1 MKKGMSILKNVL
13 FVCTG
18 NTCRSPMA
26 EYLLKEKAGDQLF
39 VQSAGVTA
47 WPGIPMSEG
56 TALVLAERGIRHQH
70 VSQPVTAELI
80 DWADIILTMTTSHK
94 DMLSIRHP
102 EATEKVYTLKGYVE
116 TGGDIG
122 DPIGGPKE
130 EYDQVAQELDQS
142 IERFLQK
149 WNK

>member
-1 MKKGMSILKNVL
+1 
-13 FVCTG
+13 
-18 NTCRSPMA
+18 MA
-26 EYLLKEKAGDQLF
+26 EYLLKEQAGDKLS

-47 WPGIPMSEG
+47 WPGVPMSEG
-56 TALVLAERGIRHQH
+56 TQLVLNERGIRHQH

-94 DMLSIRHP
+94 DMLGIRHP
-102 EATEKVYTLKGYVE
+102 EASEKVYTLKGYAE
-116 TGGDIG
+116 MGGDIG

-130 EYDQVAQELDQS
+130 EYDQVARELDQS
-142 IERFLQK
+142 IKRLLQK